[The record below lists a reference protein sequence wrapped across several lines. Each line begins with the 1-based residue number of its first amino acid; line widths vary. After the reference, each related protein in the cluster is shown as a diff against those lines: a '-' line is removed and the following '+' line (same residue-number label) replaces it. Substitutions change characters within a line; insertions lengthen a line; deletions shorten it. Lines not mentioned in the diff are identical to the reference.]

1 MSFMIIKM
9 ERLLSIEDFSP
20 DPSNATGDILALMFA
35 NELNPL
41 TLILNV

>member
-1 MSFMIIKM
+1 MIIKM